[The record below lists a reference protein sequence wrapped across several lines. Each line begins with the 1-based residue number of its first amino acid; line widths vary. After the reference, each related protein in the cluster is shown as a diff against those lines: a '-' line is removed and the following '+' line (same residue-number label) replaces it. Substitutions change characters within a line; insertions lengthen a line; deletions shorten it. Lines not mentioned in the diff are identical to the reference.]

1 MRICK
6 TCKHELPDERFAVT
20 RKKDKSGAIR
30 EYRDSTCMVCRRT
43 KYLAKEGKREIHRQ
57 GSKNWYHNNPDEA
70 KNRNL
75 KRYGITFDDYNQ
87 LREKQNYCCAICG
100 KNEEDIPQGRAKRTQ
115 TALAV
120 DHSHETGKVRG
131 LLCIGCNTIL
141 GKCYEDV
148 SILKR
153 AVKYLQEGL

>member
-6 TCKHELPDERFAVT
+6 TCKHELPDERFAIS
-20 RKKDKSGAIR
+20 RRKDKNDVIR
-30 EYRDSTCMVCRRT
+30 EYRDSTCMVCRRS

-75 KRYGITFDDYNQ
+75 KKYGITFDDYNQ

-100 KNEEDIPQGRAKRTQ
+100 KNEADVPQGRAKRIQ
-115 TALAV
+115 TSLAV

-148 SILKR
+148 FILNK
-153 AVKYLQEGL
+153 AIKYLEDAL